1 MNEDVKNLRDNDK
14 SGRLEKNSGDQEIL
28 IKTR

>member
-1 MNEDVKNLRDNDK
+1 MNEDVKNPRDKDK
-14 SGRLEKNSGDQEIL
+14 SGRLAKNSGDQEIL